1 MDQGLTAWN
10 QKTGLGPERIVKSIF
25 INIGC
30 NDFHQTISD
39 LWDNC
44 DSTPKLLEPKLG
56 NVHPINADASAR
68 RFKNPSRE
76 NMGNFGIGVYVI
88 GT

>member
-1 MDQGLTAWN
+1 MDQGLISWSR
-10 QKTGLGPERIVKSIF
+10 KIGLGPERIPFSFQSNCVDI
-25 INIGC
+25 
-30 NDFHQTISD
+30 HQTSY
-39 LWDNC
+39 LWNDC